1 MATVYVEL
9 ENPNKDPLPLRTV
22 EYTVE
27 LTGQSGM
34 KFQGTRA
41 AEATLPSQG
50 KHRLALPAAF
60 PASVDLVGASY
71 KISGTVRYLKPG
83 QIAAILYDYRLSRPS
98 VNFSGTGTIAAAD
111 IAPAGSSR

>member
-9 ENPNKDPLPLRTV
+9 ENPNNEPLPLRTV

-27 LTGQSGM
+27 LTGKDGM
-34 KFQGTRA
+34 TFRGTRA

-60 PASVDLVGASY
+60 PASVDLIGASY
-71 KISGTVRYLKPG
+71 RISGTIRYLKPG
-83 QIAAILYDYRLSRPS
+83 QIAAILYDYRVSRPS
-98 VNFSGTGTIAAAD
+98 VDFSGTGTIAAAD
-111 IAPAGSSR
+111 VAPAGSVR